1 MEGKMKKR
9 IVATL
14 VLVILLLSVS
24 TNAFES
30 VEEGLTA
37 IAEAFKTLRFYPK
50 YQVIIGS
57 EVLVLNTDTGE
68 ISHRTWD
75 MIKEKR

>member
-1 MEGKMKKR
+1 MKKR

-50 YQVIIGS
+50 YQMMIIGS